1 MSHADEAT
9 SRPDEAWAQ
18 SLRQVFRDIVQQ
30 LPDHTTLGE
39 IVDAANQTPHI
50 AQALDV
56 FSVGELID
64 IARNRPRP
72 KPTRT
77 RRKTPAPTASD
88 AAGPQVIRRR
98 ADAPDG
104 ELRVLRCLAQRG
116 PVRESEIATLTKL
129 TSDQA
134 RIILRGL
141 RAKGMIH
148 FEGSGPKRRLR
159 ITRHGSNTLRRME
172 RASA

>member
-9 SRPDEAWAQ
+9 SRPDEAWAE

-39 IVDAANQTPHI
+39 IVGAARQTPHI
-50 AQALDV
+50 AQALEV

-72 KPTRT
+72 KAERS
-77 RRKTPAPTASD
+77 RRKGSAQPEADTS
-88 AAGPQVIRRR
+88 GPQVIRRR

-104 ELRVLRCLAQRG
+104 ELRVLRCLTQHG
-116 PVRESEIATLTKL
+116 PVRESEIATLTQL

-134 RIILRGL
+134 RLVLRGL
-141 RAKGMIH
+141 RSKGMVH